1 MRRFSVFSV
10 LFLVIFNLLSIEF
23 DLQPVTESDVAL
35 LVYDV
40 ETGKE
45 VVSINPDS
53 KLHYASNLK
62 LLTTATA
69 LHNLGGGFR
78 FLTLF
83 AFDPADSTLYIKAAG
98 NPEMVVEKMWR
109 LATDL
114 KRKGVSNI
122 KKVVVD
128 DFLYGK
134 KGYYSIPKA
143 GSGDNAY
150 LAPISPLSLNY
161 NSCEIFI
168 TSAEIGEKVNVE
180 IATPGEHF
188 VINNTAVSVKGG
200 GNGLIVGT
208 VPKDGKTEVIVKG
221 TLGTARKKPVI
232 VYKKVWNPRNHY
244 VLTLLHFLGNSE
256 VPVERQKLASSFFRD
271 KKRINHTHKSSP
283 LRDILTVM
291 NRYSSNYIADSIQ
304 FFMGAILRDDK
315 SQGIDI
321 LKEYALNQLGEKID
335 IVNGSGLGNAYNKL
349 TARFFIKLLRKIYS
363 NSYDSID
370 FFSTMPVM
378 GEDGTL
384 KSASKNGQS
393 VGFVRGKTGSLTGV
407 AALSGIMKTK
417 SGRIFL
423 YSFAVNNYPS
433 KRFKPMWN
441 FRDRIIQQIWKE
453 F

>member
-1 MRRFSVFSV
+1 MRILAVLFFLFLFTLNLFSV
-10 LFLVIFNLLSIEF
+10 EF
-23 DLQPVTESDVAL
+23 DLKPVSKEDVVL
-35 LVYDV
+35 LVYDL

-45 VVSINPDS
+45 VVSINPD
-53 KLHYASNLK
+53 KDVHFASNLK
-62 LLTTATA
+62 LLTTAAA
-69 LHNLGGGFR
+69 LHYLGGGFR
-78 FLTLF
+78 FLTLYS
-83 AFDPADSTLYIKAAG
+83 FDESDGTLYIKAAG

-114 KRKGVSNI
+114 KRKGVKDI

-168 TSAEIGEKVNVE
+168 TPAMAGEKVNVE
-180 IATPGEHF
+180 IATPGDHF

-208 VPKDGKTEVIVKG
+208 VPKGDNTEVIVKG
-221 TLGTARKKPVI
+221 TLGAARKKPVI
-232 VYKKVWNPRNHY
+232 VYKKVWNPRDHY
-244 VLTLLHFLGNSE
+244 VSTLLHFLGNDK
-256 VPVERQKLASSFFRD
+256 VTIKRQKLASSFFYD
-271 KKRINHTHKSSP
+271 KKRVNYIHKSSP
-283 LRDILTVM
+283 LRDILTIM

-315 SQGIDI
+315 SQGVDI
-321 LKEYALNQLGEKID
+321 LKEYALDQLGRKID
-335 IVNGSGLGNAYNKL
+335 VVNGSGLGNAYNKL
-349 TARFFIKLLRKIYS
+349 TARFFIELLKKVYS
-363 NSYDSID
+363 NAYDSID

-384 KSASKNGQS
+384 KSASKNGES

-417 SGRIFL
+417 SGKIFL

-433 KRFKPMWN
+433 KRFKPMWD
-441 FRDRIIQQIWKE
+441 FRDRIIQKIWKE